1 MTDPRAEL
9 IQTFTHVSSGRTKA
23 VLITIDQC
31 FPGSNAGVQATV
43 VA

>member
-1 MTDPRAEL
+1 MKDPRAEL
-9 IQTFTHVSSGRTKA
+9 NPDGTHMSSGRTKA

-31 FPGSNAGVQATV
+31 FSGSNAGVQATV